1 MPIDEWMIRLRMGTV
16 EVGALGVACALLC
29 GAVTL
34 LARHLGAHPMV
45 QAVIVAAVTLGP
57 ATGVVWL
64 VHVDTL
70 SRRVR
75 AQRTQE
81 LCHLLDVAT
90 SESEVRSLLMT
101 HTQRLAPEAGVVIL
115 TCGESDKRL
124 EPAFGSQISGTPLR
138 GLLVGHPPLQACLA
152 VRLDRPHVR
161 GSLDDGLTECE
172 LCGRLAGESICE
184 PLRAGGRTLGAL
196 LVATVDPIPN
206 AVAQDLHESVTRAA
220 PMLALARTVATGER
234 HAAQD
239 PLTGLPNR
247 RAAQEALAR
256 FSAQAGR
263 TVTPL
268 GAVLVDLDH
277 FAAVNDRFGHEHG
290 DDVLTTIGGT
300 LARGVRASDFI
311 ARYGGQAFIVLTPD
325 TDRRGATELAEKLR
339 RDVEELPVPGVGRIT
354 ASFGVASLP
363 EDAAA
368 GDDLVRRA
376 ERALAIAKALGRNR
390 VAAADPS
397 AAPEL

>member
-1 MPIDEWMIRLRMGTV
+1 MIRLRMGTV
-16 EVGALGVACALLC
+16 EVGALGVAIALLC
-29 GAVTL
+29 GAVAL
-34 LARHLGAHPMV
+34 LARHLGADPMT
-45 QAVIVAAVTLGP
+45 QALIVAAVTLGP
-57 ATGVVWL
+57 AAGVVWL
-64 VHVDTL
+64 VRVDTL
-70 SRRVR
+70 SRRAR

-81 LCHLLDVAT
+81 LCDLLDVAT
-90 SESEVRSLLMT
+90 SETEVRSMLMT
-101 HTQRLAPEAGVVIL
+101 HAQHLASEAGVVML
-115 TCGESDKRL
+115 TCVESERRL
-124 EPAFGSQISGTPLR
+124 EPAFGSQVSGTPLR
-138 GLLVGHPPLQACLA
+138 GLLVGRPPPQACLA
-152 VRLDRPHVR
+152 VRLGRPHVR

-196 LVATVDPIPN
+196 LVAAVDPIPN
-206 AVAQDLHESVTRAA
+206 GVAHDLHDAVTRAA
-220 PMLALARTVATGER
+220 PMLALARTVSAGER
-234 HAAQD
+234 QAARD

-247 RAAQEALAR
+247 RAAQDALAR
-256 FSAQAGR
+256 LSAQAGR

-277 FAAVNDRFGHEHG
+277 FATVNDRFGHEHG

-325 TDRRGATELAEKLR
+325 TDRRGAAELAEKLR
-339 RDVEELPVPGVGRIT
+339 RDVEELSVPGVGRIT

-368 GDDLVRRA
+368 GEGLVHRA
-376 ERALAIAKALGRNR
+376 ERALATAKVLGRNR
-390 VAAADPS
+390 VAGAEPS